1 MRCVVVGKSGQL
13 AVGLA
18 STLPPEK
25 APVFVG
31 KDAIDWLSP
40 SNAKQIVEANNPT
53 HIINASAYTLV
64 DQAEEDLEQAFAV
77 NENGPRVLAE
87 IALELGI
94 PLIHVSTDYVFNGT
108 SPHPY
113 TPTDQPDPLNVYGS
127 SKLAGERAIQAV
139 GGEFYILRTSWVF
152 SEVGTNFVRTMYG
165 LRHHPELSV
174 VSDQVGRPT
183 YAPDL
188 ASIINGLVVN
198 EQQISPGIY
207 HVAGGD
213 PVSWSEFATVIF
225 DEIRDQTKAP
235 VPTIKPT
242 TTSTYQAGQRDSGK
256 VHLAARPLNGVMTH
270 SPELLDL
277 SVDPN
282 WRRGITRV
290 IQSLVDSRK

>member
-1 MRCVVVGKSGQL
+1 MRCVVIGKTGQL

-18 STLPPEK
+18 SKLPSEK
-25 APVFVG
+25 SPAFIG
-31 KDAIDWLSP
+31 RDAIDWLSQK
-40 SNAKQIVEANNPT
+40 NVKQIVEAHNPT
-53 HIINASAYTLV
+53 HIINASAYTIV
-64 DQAEEDLEQAFAV
+64 DQAEGDSEQAFAV
-77 NENGPRVLAE
+77 NENGPRLLAE
-87 IALELGI
+87 IAFELGI

-113 TPTDQPDPLNVYGS
+113 TPKDQPDPLNVYGA

-165 LRHHPELSV
+165 LRHRPELTV

-188 ASIINGLVVN
+188 ASLINELVVS
-198 EQQISPGIY
+198 ERQISPGIY

-213 PVSWSEFATVIF
+213 PVSWSEFATAIF
-225 DEIRDQTKAP
+225 NEVHDQTKSP
-235 VPTIKPT
+235 VPTINPT

-256 VHLAARPLNGVMTH
+256 VHLATRPLNGVMTH
-270 SPELLDL
+270 SSELLKL
-277 SVDPN
+277 SVHPN
-282 WRRGITRV
+282 WRRGVTRV
-290 IQSLVDSRK
+290 IQSLVDSGE